1 MPTKAAKYYTMGAW
15 NFAINGNDTFQDVY
29 QLFFQFYN
37 EGQDPVIISKQLWEL
52 FEAEINDIDCRNNT
66 LFALAQAQWE
76 TKSLDSK
83 IYLEVKHIIET
94 GNDIKVWEG
103 LGADEK
109 ILNTRKIVL
118 QTFLAKIS
126 TEKQKPKRRTK
137 QRDDYFSNQLLK
149 ISSPDDKR
157 TLTLTE
163 SGTDENN
170 CSTQILIDFEG
181 GGAGVYAAKGI
192 NLSIKTFWKDN
203 QTIVVETK
211 KTYLVL
217 QKWEQVQDYQD
228 IIRVEYIEI

>member
-1 MPTKAAKYYTMGAW
+1 MGTW
-15 NFAINGNDTFQDVY
+15 NTAINGNDTFLDVY

-37 EGQDPVIISKQLWEL
+37 EGQDPIIISKQLWEL
-52 FEAEINDIDCRNNT
+52 FEADINDIDSRNNT
-66 LFALAQAQWE
+66 LFALAHAQWE
-76 TKSLDSK
+76 TKSLDAK
-83 IYLEVKHIIET
+83 IFKEVKHIIET
-94 GNDIKVWEG
+94 GKDIKVWES
-103 LGADEK
+103 LGSDEK
-109 ILNTRKIVL
+109 TIIKRKIAL
-118 QTFLAKIS
+118 QKFLTKIS
-126 TEKQKPKRRTK
+126 AEKEKPKRRSK

-170 CSTQILIDFEG
+170 CSTQILIDFKG

-228 IIRVEYIEI
+228 IIKVEYIEN